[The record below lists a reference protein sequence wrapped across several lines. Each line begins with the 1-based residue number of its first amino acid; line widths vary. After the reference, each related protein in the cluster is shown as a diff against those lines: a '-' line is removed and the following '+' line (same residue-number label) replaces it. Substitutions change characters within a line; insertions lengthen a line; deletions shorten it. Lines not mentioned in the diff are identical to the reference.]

1 MRIPALDFEGYP
13 LRTERLLGLDPTAAL
28 DWTPVAETVA
38 YVDIQAAADP
48 LLDTDE
54 VFTTTAEVDAL
65 GRPVEATLADGTV
78 VRPAY
83 DEGSALVKVEA
94 RIRGQGPFREFL
106 SEREHDAK
114 GRPLW
119 AWHGNGVRTR
129 CFHDPDSS
137 AARLLTVVE
146 GANGDPGAPGPEL
159 HLRPGRQRRRRA

>member
-1 MRIPALDFEGYP
+1 M
-13 LRTERLLGLDPTAAL
+13 
-28 DWTPVAETVA
+28 AETVA
-38 YVDIQAAADP
+38 YADIQAAADP

-78 VRPAY
+78 VRPTY

-114 GRPLW
+114 GRPLSPCTGT
-119 AWHGNGVRTR
+119 ACGQR
-129 CFHDPDSS
+129 CFYDPERAS
-137 AARLLTVVE
+137 A
-146 GANGDPGAPGPEL
+146 
-159 HLRPGRQRRRRA
+159 